1 MIYVAFFKSLDM
13 KTTKNIRI
21 ATISGSAQKGNNT
34 EKALA
39 FVHDELERISGIEII
54 QILSRTFKLSLPGS
68 TTDFSAQNLLLE
80 LVNNSDGLILATP
93 EYHGSFSSLMKLTIE
108 NLGFPSALKG
118 KPLGLLGVAAG
129 SIGAVKSLEHLR
141 SVCSHVGALVL
152 PGSVSI
158 ARVRE
163 VFDTAGN
170 CLDPTIEESI
180 RRLPRRLVQYIVE
193 TACPDS
199 SFEEM
204 IRFEP
209 GIQSQTEKL
218 NR

>member
-1 MIYVAFFKSLDM
+1 MIEN
-13 KTTKNIRI
+13 TNNIRI
-21 ATISGSAQKGNNT
+21 ATISGSAQRDNNT

-39 FVHDELERISGIEII
+39 LVHDELERMSGVDII
-54 QILSRTFKLSLPGS
+54 QILPRKLKLTLPGS
-68 TTDFSAQNLLLE
+68 TNDYATRDRLINMVKSA
-80 LVNNSDGLILATP
+80 DGLILATP

-118 KPLGLLGVAAG
+118 KPLSLLGVAAG

-158 ARVRE
+158 AHVRD
-163 VFDTAGN
+163 VFDAAGN
-170 CLDPTIEESI
+170 CLDPNIEDSL
-180 RRLPRRLVQYIVE
+180 RRLSQRLVQYVVE
-193 TACPDS
+193 TTCPDS

-204 IRFEP
+204 IRFEL
-209 GIQSQTEKL
+209 GI
-218 NR
+218 

>member
-1 MIYVAFFKSLDM
+1 MMM
-13 KTTKNIRI
+13 KTNKNIRI
-21 ATISGSAQKGNNT
+21 ATISGSAQKDNNT

-54 QILSRTFKLSLPGS
+54 QILPRTLKLSTPGS
-68 TTDFSAQNLLLE
+68 TADFSAQSMLFE
-80 LVNNSDGLILATP
+80 LVNTADGLILATP

-118 KPLGLLGVAAG
+118 KPLSLLGVAAG

-170 CLDPTIEESI
+170 CVDPNIEEAI
-180 RRLPRRLVQYIVE
+180 RRIPRRLIQYIVE
-193 TACPDS
+193 TTCPIS

-209 GIQSQTEKL
+209 GIQSQTGKL
-218 NR
+218 SR